1 MKKIKIL
8 IADDHSVVR
17 SGLRML
23 FQRTPEF
30 SIVGE
35 AADGEEVVRLVS
47 EQKPDVAIVD
57 ISMPKLNGIEATKII
72 KEQNPGVKVLILT
85 VHENEGYI
93 YQMMR
98 AGASGYVLKNAEKKE
113 IFDAIHTLVAG
124 GQFFSSPSVSKVL
137 IDGFVKRAKEQE
149 HEPFSPQLGGA
160 SNNRPQLTNRETEIL
175 GYIAQSLTSREIA
188 DKLDL
193 SVRTVNTHRAN
204 LMQKLNIHDTAGLV
218 RFAIQNGI
226 VDLKVS

>member
-17 SGLRML
+17 SGLRLL

-35 AADGEEVVRLVS
+35 AADGEEVIRLAN

-57 ISMPKLNGIEATKII
+57 ISMPKLNGIEATRII
-72 KEQNPGVKVLILT
+72 KEQNPAVKVLILT

-98 AGASGYVLKNAEKKE
+98 AGANGYVLKNAEKKE
-113 IFDAIHTLVAG
+113 IFDAIHTLVSG
-124 GQFFSSPSVSKVL
+124 GQFFSSPSVSKLL
-137 IDGFVKRAKEQE
+137 IDGFVRRAKDQE
-149 HEPFSPQLGGA
+149 REPAHPPGT
-160 SNNRPQLTNRETEIL
+160 RPQLTNRETEIL

-226 VDLKVS
+226 VDLTI

>member
-113 IFDAIHTLVAG
+113 IFDAIHTLVSG
-124 GQFFSSPSVSKVL
+124 GQFFSSPSVSKLL
-137 IDGFVKRAKEQE
+137 IDGFVKRAKDQE
-149 HEPFSPQLGGA
+149 REPISMLQ
-160 SNNRPQLTNRETEIL
+160 NRPSLTNRETEIL

-188 DKLDL
+188 DKLEL

-218 RFAIQNGI
+218 RYAIQNGI
-226 VDLKVS
+226 VDLQT